1 MGLIWFALAAMI
13 GLVVGW
19 VLRSA
24 AASRQVARGRKQVQK
39 ELALEIDDLR
49 ERATTLGRAAEER
62 DRLQAEL
69 ESLKELH
76 LALEGAPSGE
86 VTTDSDNAVS
96 ESDGGTDKA
105 SATATPSLPD
115 VALGSSVLGR
125 RIVQDDLKAI
135 VGIGPAIER
144 LCHGVGIRTWWDLA
158 RAEND
163 TLTTMLADAGPRF
176 GRHDPSTWSEQAKRF
191 AEHANRHDGDQAIA
205 LGNEGKRHQQRYQ
218 PRGIAR
224 KHHQGFSSG

>member
-1 MGLIWFALAAMI
+1 MPYTLTMGFIWFALAAMI

-24 AASRQVARGRKQVQK
+24 TASRQVARGRKQVQK

-69 ESLKELH
+69 ESLKERQ
-76 LALEGAPSGE
+76 LALEGSPSGE
-86 VTTDSDNAVS
+86 VTTDSDDAVS
-96 ESDGGTDKA
+96 ENDGGTDKA
-105 SATATPSLPD
+105 SATETPSLPD

-125 RIVQDDLKAI
+125 RIVQDDLKAV

-158 RAEND
+158 GAEM
-163 TLTTMLADAGPRF
+163 TP
-176 GRHDPSTWSEQAKRF
+176 
-191 AEHANRHDGDQAIA
+191 
-205 LGNEGKRHQQRYQ
+205 
-218 PRGIAR
+218 
-224 KHHQGFSSG
+224 

>member
-1 MGLIWFALAAMI
+1 MPYTLTMGLIWFALAAMI

-69 ESLKELH
+69 ESLKELQ
-76 LALEGAPSGE
+76 LALEGSPSGE
-86 VTTDSDNAVS
+86 VSTDSNNAVS
-96 ESDGGTDKA
+96 EGDEGTDKVN
-105 SATATPSLPD
+105 ATATPSLPD

-191 AEHANRHDGDQAIA
+191 AEGRWDEARAFEATIGEPQ
-205 LGNEGKRHQQRYQ
+205 KR
-218 PRGIAR
+218 
-224 KHHQGFSSG
+224 

>member
-1 MGLIWFALAAMI
+1 MPYTLTMGLIWFALAVMV

-39 ELALEIDDLR
+39 ELASEIDDLR
-49 ERATTLGRAAEER
+49 ERATTLGTAAEER

-69 ESLKELH
+69 ESLKEQH
-76 LALEGAPSGE
+76 LASEGSPSGE
-86 VTTDSDNAVS
+86 VSTDNNDAVP
-96 ESDGGTDKA
+96 EGDGGIEEA
-105 SATATPSLPD
+105 RATAASSLPD
-115 VALGSSVLGR
+115 VGLGSSVLGR

-158 RAEND
+158 RAESD
-163 TLTTMLADAGPRF
+163 TLTSMLADAGPRF

-191 AEHANRHDGDQAIA
+191 AEGRWDEVRAFEATIGEPQ
-205 LGNEGKRHQQRYQ
+205 KR
-218 PRGIAR
+218 
-224 KHHQGFSSG
+224 

>member
-39 ELALEIDDLR
+39 ELASEIDDLR

-62 DRLQAEL
+62 DLLQAEL
-69 ESLKELH
+69 ELFKEQH
-76 LALEGAPSGE
+76 PALEGSPSGE
-86 VTTDSDNAVS
+86 VSTDSDDAVP
-96 ESDGGTDKA
+96 EGDEGTEEA
-105 SATATPSLPD
+105 SATATTSLPD

-135 VGIGPAIER
+135 VGIGPVIER

-163 TLTTMLADAGPRF
+163 SLTSMLTDAGPRF

-191 AEHANRHDGDQAIA
+191 AEGRWDDARAFEATIG
-205 LGNEGKRHQQRYQ
+205 EPPKR
-218 PRGIAR
+218 
-224 KHHQGFSSG
+224 

>member
-1 MGLIWFALAAMI
+1 MPYTLTMGLIWFALAAMI

-24 AASRQVARGRKQVQK
+24 AAGRQVARGRKQVQK
-39 ELALEIDDLR
+39 ELASEIDDLR

-69 ESLKELH
+69 ELLKEQH
-76 LALEGAPSGE
+76 VALEGSPSGAAS
-86 VTTDSDNAVS
+86 TGSDDAVS
-96 ESDGGTDKA
+96 EGDEGPEEA
-105 SATATPSLPD
+105 SATAMPSLPD

-163 TLTTMLADAGPRF
+163 SLASMLADAGPRF

-191 AEHANRHDGDQAIA
+191 AEGRWDEARTFEATIGEPQ
-205 LGNEGKRHQQRYQ
+205 KR
-218 PRGIAR
+218 
-224 KHHQGFSSG
+224 

>member
-69 ESLKELH
+69 ESLKELQ
-76 LALEGAPSGE
+76 LALEGSPSGE
-86 VTTDSDNAVS
+86 VSTDSNNAVS
-96 ESDGGTDKA
+96 EGDEGTDKA
-105 SATATPSLPD
+105 NATAAPSLPD

-163 TLTTMLADAGPRF
+163 TLTSMLADAGPRF

-191 AEHANRHDGDQAIA
+191 AEGCWDEARAFEATIGEPQ
-205 LGNEGKRHQQRYQ
+205 KR
-218 PRGIAR
+218 
-224 KHHQGFSSG
+224 

>member
-69 ESLKELH
+69 ESLKELQ
-76 LALEGAPSGE
+76 LALEGSPSGE
-86 VTTDSDNAVS
+86 VSTDSNNAVS
-96 ESDGGTDKA
+96 EGDEGTDKA
-105 SATATPSLPD
+105 NATATPSLPD

-191 AEHANRHDGDQAIA
+191 AEGCWDEARAFEATIGEPQ
-205 LGNEGKRHQQRYQ
+205 KR
-218 PRGIAR
+218 
-224 KHHQGFSSG
+224 

>member
-1 MGLIWFALAAMI
+1 MPYTLTMGLIWFALAAMI

-39 ELALEIDDLR
+39 ELASEIDDLR

-76 LALEGAPSGE
+76 LALEGSPSSAAS
-86 VTTDSDNAVS
+86 TDSDDAVS
-96 ESDGGTDKA
+96 EGDEGTEED

-115 VALGSSVLGR
+115 IALGSSVLGR

-163 TLTTMLADAGPRF
+163 TLTSMLADAGPRF

-191 AEHANRHDGDQAIA
+191 AEGRWDEARAFEAAI
-205 LGNEGKRHQQRYQ
+205 GEPQKR
-218 PRGIAR
+218 
-224 KHHQGFSSG
+224 

>member
-1 MGLIWFALAAMI
+1 MGFIWFALAAMI

-24 AASRQVARGRKQVQK
+24 AASRQVARSRRQVQK

-86 VTTDSDNAVS
+86 VTTDSDDAVS
-96 ESDGGTDKA
+96 ENDGGTEEA
-105 SATATPSLPD
+105 GATATSSLPD

-125 RIVQDDLKAI
+125 RIVQDDLKAV

-158 RAEND
+158 GAEND
-163 TLTTMLADAGPRF
+163 ILTSMLADAGPRF

-191 AEHANRHDGDQAIA
+191 AEGRWDEARIRSGDRRATEA
-205 LGNEGKRHQQRYQ
+205 VSHCGTPQ
-218 PRGIAR
+218 P
-224 KHHQGFSSG
+224 KV

>member
-1 MGLIWFALAAMI
+1 MGLIWFALAVMV

-39 ELALEIDDLR
+39 ELASEIDDLR
-49 ERATTLGRAAEER
+49 ERATTLGTAAEER

-69 ESLKELH
+69 ESLKEQH
-76 LALEGAPSGE
+76 LASEGSPSGE
-86 VTTDSDNAVS
+86 VSTDNNDAVP
-96 ESDGGTDKA
+96 EGDGGIEEA
-105 SATATPSLPD
+105 RATAASSLPD
-115 VALGSSVLGR
+115 VGLGSSVLGR

-158 RAEND
+158 RAESG
-163 TLTTMLADAGPRF
+163 TLTSMLADAGPRF

-191 AEHANRHDGDQAIA
+191 AEGRWDEVRAFEATIGEPQ
-205 LGNEGKRHQQRYQ
+205 KR
-218 PRGIAR
+218 
-224 KHHQGFSSG
+224 

>member
-1 MGLIWFALAAMI
+1 MPYTLTMGLLWFALAVMV

-39 ELALEIDDLR
+39 ELASEIDDLR
-49 ERATTLGRAAEER
+49 ERATTLGTAAEER

-69 ESLKELH
+69 ESLKEQH
-76 LALEGAPSGE
+76 LASEGSPSGE
-86 VTTDSDNAVS
+86 VSTDNNDAVP
-96 ESDGGTDKA
+96 EGDGGIEEA
-105 SATATPSLPD
+105 RATAASSLPD
-115 VALGSSVLGR
+115 VGLGSSVLGR

-158 RAEND
+158 RAESD
-163 TLTTMLADAGPRF
+163 TLTSMLADAGPRF

-191 AEHANRHDGDQAIA
+191 AEGRWDEVRAFEAKIGEPQ
-205 LGNEGKRHQQRYQ
+205 KR
-218 PRGIAR
+218 
-224 KHHQGFSSG
+224 

>member
-1 MGLIWFALAAMI
+1 MGLIWFALAVMV

-39 ELALEIDDLR
+39 ELASEIDDLR
-49 ERATTLGRAAEER
+49 ERATTLGTAAEER

-69 ESLKELH
+69 ESLKEQH
-76 LALEGAPSGE
+76 LASEGSPSGE
-86 VTTDSDNAVS
+86 VSTDNNDAVP
-96 ESDGGTDKA
+96 EGDGGIEEA
-105 SATATPSLPD
+105 RATASSSLPD
-115 VALGSSVLGR
+115 VGLGSSVLGR

-158 RAEND
+158 RAESD
-163 TLTTMLADAGPRF
+163 TLTSMLADAGPRF

-191 AEHANRHDGDQAIA
+191 AEGRWDEVRAFEATIGEPQ
-205 LGNEGKRHQQRYQ
+205 KR
-218 PRGIAR
+218 
-224 KHHQGFSSG
+224 